1 MTAVPAAP
9 PPEASEDEERAA
21 ARAERSEL
29 LAQIQDVLEPV
40 MVGLGLVFLALL
52 IVDYAGWAGSAA
64 QAAWLNR
71 ALDWIY
77 WAFLGDF
84 LLRFAVAPAKGRFLR
99 ANWLTVVSLA
109 LPALRPLRAL
119 RALRGVRALRA
130 ARAARSLRLVR
141 LVGGANRGMR
151 ALRRLT
157 GGRRFLYV
165 ATLSVAVTLLGA
177 GGALF
182 FEREADGS
190 PLGGFGEALWWAAT
204 LVTTINSGAEPV
216 SFEGR
221 AIGFL
226 LRLYA
231 VSVFGLI
238 TASIATYFIG
248 RAGESEAAAPAA
260 AERDAATAAELAA
273 LRREVAALRA
283 ELTTGRVGV
292 RDGADEAAR
301 TGGAGG

>member
-9 PPEASEDEERAA
+9 PPDASEDDERAA

-40 MVGLGLVFLALL
+40 MIGLGLVFLALL
-52 IVDYAGWAGSAA
+52 IVDYAGWAGSAE

-84 LLRFAVAPAKGRFLR
+84 LLRFAVSPAKGRFLR

-119 RALRGVRALRA
+119 RGLRALRA

-177 GGALF
+177 GGVLF
-182 FEREADGS
+182 FERDADGS
-190 PLGGFGEALWWAAT
+190 AIGGFGEALWWAAT

-248 RAGESEAAAPAA
+248 QAGEAGAAA
-260 AERDAATAAELAA
+260 AERDSATVAELAA

-283 ELTTGRVGV
+283 ELTTARAGG
-292 RDGADEAAR
+292 RDGADEVAR